1 MQEMGILTG
10 GVIHKDEARISGGG
24 LRRRFPSLAQQPFRR
39 EDSAQNGAE
48 RNPLP
53 LGDLPDGMAFD
64 EVLDQHE
71 AVDRRDLT
79 QCAEQAGAA
88 FRMLRLFGKVRY
100 DQAAGQL
107 VIKDVERDCFSLLA

>member
-39 EDSAQNGAE
+39 EDSTQNGAE

-79 QCAEQAGAA
+79 QRKMNEQLAKAIEEEI
-88 FRMLRLFGKVRY
+88 RLREL
-100 DQAAGQL
+100 
-107 VIKDVERDCFSLLA
+107 ERRHG